1 MRPSGALDFT
11 GLSVNVLANQ
21 CNALMCALLF
31 FWTFTEQ
38 LYGFFK
44 KNIALSST
52 LFIHVILSFSPTAN
66 PSSLPR

>member
-11 GLSVNVLANQ
+11 GLSVNVLADQ

-38 LYGFFK
+38 LY
-44 KNIALSST
+44 
-52 LFIHVILSFSPTAN
+52 
-66 PSSLPR
+66 